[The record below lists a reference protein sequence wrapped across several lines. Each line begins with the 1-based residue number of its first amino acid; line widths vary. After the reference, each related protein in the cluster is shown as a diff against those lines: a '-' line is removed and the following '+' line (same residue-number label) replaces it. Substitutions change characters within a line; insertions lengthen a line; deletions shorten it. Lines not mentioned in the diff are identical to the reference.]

1 MDTLR
6 EINNRPIQE
15 CHHHEGIQSL
25 EQRPKVKHQLDD
37 NYWIHVVW
45 EQGWHFYLWDDAQ
58 YLVAPWLILQL
69 WSKAKPLPQYRP

>member
-15 CHHHEGIQSL
+15 CHHHEAIQSL

-37 NYWIHVVW
+37 NYWIHEVW
-45 EQGWHFYLWDDAQ
+45 NKVGIFTSEVRLN
-58 YLVAPWLILQL
+58 I
-69 WSKAKPLPQYRP
+69 